1 MRRREQRTE
10 SAESECGVC
19 FLQYAATEQ
28 RERGTIVKRG
38 ESGAR
43 GGSLAKAGRL
53 TPCAPF
59 FVSPWSFSFSVT
71 WCGDSGLKRTPVA
84 GAKAFENPR
93 ARVAPVRE
101 QRNAV

>member
-53 TPCAPF
+53 TPCPPSF
-59 FVSPWSFSFSVT
+59 FFLHGAFLLVSR
-71 WCGDSGLKRTPVA
+71 GA
-84 GAKAFENPR
+84 GIAD
-93 ARVAPVRE
+93 
-101 QRNAV
+101 

>member
-53 TPCAPF
+53 TPRYPPPPSF
-59 FVSPWSFSFSVT
+59 FFLFFFSLSL
-71 WCGDSGLKRTPVA
+71 SMELRAA
-84 GAKAFENPR
+84 GIAD
-93 ARVAPVRE
+93 
-101 QRNAV
+101 